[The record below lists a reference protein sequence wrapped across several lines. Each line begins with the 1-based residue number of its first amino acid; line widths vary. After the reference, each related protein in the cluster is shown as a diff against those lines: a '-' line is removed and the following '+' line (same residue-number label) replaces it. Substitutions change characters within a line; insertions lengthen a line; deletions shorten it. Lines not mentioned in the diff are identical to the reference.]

1 MLLQIGEFSKR
12 SGVSVRTLRYYDQMN
27 LFNPIE
33 IDLFTGYRY
42 YDETQI
48 DDIKLINELKQVGF
62 KLDEIKKYWN
72 KFNNEI
78 MLKKQEELK
87 IKLNDINKS
96 IKKIDYLRSN
106 IIGGKIV
113 NKVQIEEPKNKSLY

>member
-106 IIGGKIV
+106 IIDGKIV

>member
-96 IKKIDYLRSN
+96 IKK
-106 IIGGKIV
+106 
-113 NKVQIEEPKNKSLY
+113 